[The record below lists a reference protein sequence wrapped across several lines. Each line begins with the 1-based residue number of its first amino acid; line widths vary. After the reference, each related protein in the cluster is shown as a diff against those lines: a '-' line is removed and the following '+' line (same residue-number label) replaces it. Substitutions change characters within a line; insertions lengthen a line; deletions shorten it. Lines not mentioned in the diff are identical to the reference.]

1 MRATDGHTAAGAAPD
16 EPPELDRLI
25 AELRA
30 RDIGY
35 LSGARDPALADAV
48 AVAPWSSR
56 RLLRRLAVSAEPRIR
71 DAVIALLLLHPALA
85 ALDSVTAW
93 QDEAG
98 SGATPLAMLVTVA
111 AYQQHRWCR
120 RLDLVLG
127 PTAWLANAPWR
138 AGRLPAPWLYHG
150 ELGLRQLAHRE
161 GVRRGRRFNDQA
173 AWQRSVDLLLAQEWL
188 RRRRDFAWTPWTATA
203 LREGAPTRVASGATT
218 PSPLI
223 RARGL
228 PRTPRG
234 GSAMSMRPPVDRGA
248 IEAFLRR
255 LGQEVQ
261 GPGRVYLVGGTTMVF
276 EGYRARS
283 LHIDLV
289 VEAEDPGP
297 ILAAIRRLKDD
308 LQVNVEIAGP
318 GDFIPLPAGW
328 RERSRWIGRFGP
340 LDVFHFDLASV
351 ALSKVER
358 GTEQDYEDALAL
370 IRQGAL
376 DLDALDAA
384 FVEVLPRVETEGLAG
399 MDAERFAAQY
409 QVLHGLLGAP

>member
-1 MRATDGHTAAGAAPD
+1 
-16 EPPELDRLI
+16 L
-25 AELRA
+25 
-30 RDIGY
+30 
-35 LSGARDPALADAV
+35 DAV
-48 AVAPWSSR
+48 DR
-56 RLLRRLAVSAEPRIR
+56 RGFAGRGANAGGIRRHDAISPHPR
-71 DAVIALLLLHPALA
+71 
-85 ALDSVTAW
+85 
-93 QDEAG
+93 
-98 SGATPLAMLVTVA
+98 
-111 AYQQHRWCR
+111 
-120 RLDLVLG
+120 
-127 PTAWLANAPWR
+127 AWLAADPTR
-138 AGRLPAPWLYHG
+138 
-150 ELGLRQLAHRE
+150 RE
-161 GVRRGRRFNDQA
+161 RYEHA
-173 AWQRSVDLLLAQEWL
+173 TASRS
-188 RRRRDFAWTPWTATA
+188 RRD
-203 LREGAPTRVASGATT
+203 
-218 PSPLI
+218 
-223 RARGL
+223 RG
-228 PRTPRG
+228 
-234 GSAMSMRPPVDRGA
+234 
-248 IEAFLRR
+248 FLRR